1 MTSDKSLL
9 LLRSS
14 ESPTLIPTDLKRMV
28 NIINYFN
35 LRSYVSCIYNM
46 YYCCLIKYSCRR
58 FPRRYIILC
67 HVFNLYS
74 SSRRYRQSKPS
85 LLVHFSNFKHLHFR
99 KNHTYVVLKC
109 NLT

>member
-14 ESPTLIPTDLKRMV
+14 RSPTLIPTDRKRIV
-28 NIINYFN
+28 NSINYFN
-35 LRSYVSCIYNM
+35 LRSSVSCIYNM
-46 YYCCLIKYSCRR
+46 YYCCIIKYSCRR

-74 SSRRYRQSKPS
+74 SFRRYQQSETS
-85 LLVHFSNFKHLHFR
+85 LDAVCSFVSVTLIIHILGKTTPTSS
-99 KNHTYVVLKC
+99 
-109 NLT
+109 